1 MLAIGELQRQTGA
14 DTRVTA
20 RADVLDAY
28 NPPVL
33 GVWKSWQ
40 GGDHEISGANTARPK
55 PPISNY
61 RTTKNSR
68 FLAWLTSANF
78 RNAAALPDTAQGTDK
93 VTLVRSPAKPNR
105 RNCKSI

>member
-1 MLAIGELQRQTGA
+1 MKTLPLLTSRNKGFTLILTITLMVLITLVTVGLLTLSSVSLRSSVQADAASTARANARMSLMLAIGELQRQTGA

-40 GGDHEISGANTARPK
+40 GGDH
-55 PPISNY
+55 
-61 RTTKNSR
+61 
-68 FLAWLTSANF
+68 
-78 RNAAALPDTAQGTDK
+78 
-93 VTLVRSPAKPNR
+93 
-105 RNCKSI
+105 